1 MTFWALRVIDA
12 RLFVAYATTPR
23 TIAKASRRFFAAAAV
38 TVFAAD
44 DAGYLLPSGDELVAN
59 RGRLESRNEKQ

>member
-23 TIAKASRRFFAAAAV
+23 TIAKASRRFFAAVV